1 MRKNILTTVV
11 LQIIILTVSGCSFA
25 STKEKINHADII
37 IADAGVGEFKLD
49 SDIAKYDLSKYKA
62 VSDTSA
68 LLSED
73 ETEKTKGK
81 IVYFNNNQ
89 YLVLWL
95 SQNKITEIDL
105 KTTGFSTKDGLKVGM
120 PFEELFKKINRVY
133 EFDDSN
139 YYNISFGISNRN
151 ILFVISNSC
160 LNQFT
165 DNEINNLYKHHLSI
179 KSSQLVKMK
188 VDCIIIKRFNQKI
201 KNDEMDY

>member
-1 MRKNILTTVV
+1 MKKNVFTTVV
-11 LQIIILTVSGCSFA
+11 LQIIILAVSGCSFA

-37 IADAGVGEFKLD
+37 IADTGVGEFKLD

-95 SQNKITEIDL
+95 SQNIITEIDL
-105 KTTGFSTKDGLKVGM
+105 KTTGFSTKDGLRVGM
-120 PFEELFKKINRVY
+120 AFDELFKKTNRDY
-133 EFDDSN
+133 EFDFE
-139 YYNISFGISNRN
+139 YNFSFCIPKRN
-151 ILFVISNSC
+151 ILFVISNSEPN
-160 LNQFT
+160 LFT
-165 DNEINNLYKHHLSI
+165 DNEINNLYNHLLSI

-188 VDCIIIKRFNQKI
+188 VDCIIIKHFNQKI